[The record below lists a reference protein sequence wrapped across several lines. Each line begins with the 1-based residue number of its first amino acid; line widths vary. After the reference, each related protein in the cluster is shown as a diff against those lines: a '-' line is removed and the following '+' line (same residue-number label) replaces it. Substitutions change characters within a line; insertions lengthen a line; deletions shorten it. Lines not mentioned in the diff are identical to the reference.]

1 MLGPSVKN
9 ILIPSQND
17 NFFNILNQ
25 DNFFKK
31 SLRPT

>member
-17 NFFNILNQ
+17 KKIIILSQNNFL
-25 DNFFKK
+25 K
-31 SLRPT
+31 